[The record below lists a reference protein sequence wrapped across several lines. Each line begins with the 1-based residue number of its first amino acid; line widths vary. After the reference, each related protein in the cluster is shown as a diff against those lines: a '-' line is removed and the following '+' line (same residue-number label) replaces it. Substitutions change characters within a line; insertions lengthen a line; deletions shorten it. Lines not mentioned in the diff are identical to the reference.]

1 MGAEEG
7 ILYAQCDLELGIAM
21 KLRHDFAGHY
31 NRPDIFHLQI
41 NRTAPKL
48 YAVHGGEQDPAL
60 AAAHDAS
67 ARIGMSVPSLTPP
80 ELSGD
85 TGQEH
90 KCDK

>member
-1 MGAEEG
+1 
-7 ILYAQCDLELGIAM
+7 
-21 KLRHDFAGHY
+21 
-31 NRPDIFHLQI
+31 
-41 NRTAPKL
+41 
-48 YAVHGGEQDPAL
+48 VHGGEQDPAL